1 MAAAHHRL
9 SAAPRNAQDPARI
22 GTKSSSPGKGETI
35 MSIDTRRLV
44 AYKNDRFLESSAA
57 RSVRILSEYLEP
69 LDHFRREKI
78 HDTIVF
84 FGSARI
90 AEEGPLGHYYRD
102 ARELAR
108 RITTCS
114 DGRVHTTCR
123 FVVCRGA
130 GPGSME

>member
-1 MAAAHHRL
+1 MAARHHRL

-69 LDHFRREKI
+69 LYHFRREKI

-90 AEEGPLGHYYRD
+90 QDEGPMARYYEEG
-102 ARELAR
+102 RELANRLTKWSDSLDDSSR
-108 RITTCS
+108 R
-114 DGRVHTTCR
+114 
-123 FVVCRGA
+123 F
-130 GPGSME
+130 